1 MLSTMAN
8 VKMSHI
14 PYKGDV
20 ASLTDVLSGQ
30 ITIALPTALAGMPQ
44 VKSGNLRALA
54 VTSRKRLFSLPDVP
68 TVDEAL
74 GINGYEV
81 VSWGGF
87 MVPAGTPQP
96 VIAKMNT
103 EFNKALQMPDIR
115 EKPMARGAEIV
126 GGAPEWF
133 GTFLRAELVKWKKVA
148 DAADVRLD

>member
-14 PYKGDV
+14 PYKGDA

-115 EKPMARGAEIV
+115 EN
-126 GGAPEWF
+126 
-133 GTFLRAELVKWKKVA
+133 
-148 DAADVRLD
+148 